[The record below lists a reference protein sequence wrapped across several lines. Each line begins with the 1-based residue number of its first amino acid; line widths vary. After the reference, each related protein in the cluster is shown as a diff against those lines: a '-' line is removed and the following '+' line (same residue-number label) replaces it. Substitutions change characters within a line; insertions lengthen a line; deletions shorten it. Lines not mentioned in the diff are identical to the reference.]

1 MKKMRNKRGQIMK
14 IDPIKLMLLG
24 IMLMLLGGAF
34 EARGLEWVVFAA
46 GVVTGVSGFFHTVK
60 KNE

>member
-1 MKKMRNKRGQIMK
+1 MK

-24 IMLMLLGGAF
+24 IMLILLGGAF

-46 GVVTGVSGFFHTVK
+46 GVVAGVAGFFYTAK
-60 KNE
+60 KKE

>member
-1 MKKMRNKRGQIMK
+1 MK

>member
-1 MKKMRNKRGQIMK
+1 MN

-24 IMLMLLGGAF
+24 IILMLLGGAF

-46 GVVTGVSGFFHTVK
+46 GVLAGIAGFFYKVK
-60 KNE
+60 KKE